1 MLATKTTQSTPKKF
15 FFLHF
20 FWFQNLSERKRVVRE
35 RGVMGERK
43 VAVRERATV
52 ERDGLVREGAAVRER
67 ERELLWVTGEKTG
80 VLWGNERDGAA
91 AEGEREAREGEREWC
106 ERKREYFGAREALE
120 EEADCCVW
128 KRGPR
133 EREGECWERERNR
146 EALFLR
152 EGESWEFESNG
163 EFQGKLVGSE
173 RKRKRENGRVLWGKE
188 RVRGG
193 CEGNRVMWLAASRR
207 LLPAP
212 HVGGA
217 GPPPGEPSSG
227 SVTGDNEYAPNLK
240 YICLL

>member
-1 MLATKTTQSTPKKF
+1 MPPAEQLLPSSIPPPKHLWWPLATKTTQSTPKKF

-133 EREGECWERERNR
+133 EREGECWERERKPWSAVSGRRR
-146 EALFLR
+146 ELR
-152 EGESWEFESNG
+152 VWE
-163 EFQGKLVGSE
+163 
-173 RKRKRENGRVLWGKE
+173 
-188 RVRGG
+188 
-193 CEGNRVMWLAASRR
+193 
-207 LLPAP
+207 
-212 HVGGA
+212 
-217 GPPPGEPSSG
+217 
-227 SVTGDNEYAPNLK
+227 
-240 YICLL
+240 